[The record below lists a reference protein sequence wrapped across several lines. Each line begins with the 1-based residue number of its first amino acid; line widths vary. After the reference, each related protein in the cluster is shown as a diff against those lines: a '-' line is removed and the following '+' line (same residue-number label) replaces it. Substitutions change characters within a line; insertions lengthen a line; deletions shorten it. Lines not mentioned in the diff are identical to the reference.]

1 MTAQSTTQFP
11 SPTFGT
17 NPSTTFVLADIT
29 GPALKRA
36 RGYSRATTTGQD
48 HMCTAVSVD
57 GPRMTMLDVI
67 DLCSDSAIRRQQM
80 LIISMQEIVTNV
92 ALSTVVL
99 QTTLQ
104 ELFASKTRPGLDGT
118 DI

>member
-1 MTAQSTTQFP
+1 MTAQSTTQFR
-11 SPTFGT
+11 SPTLGT

-36 RGYSRATTTGQD
+36 REYSRATTTGQD

-80 LIISMQEIVTNV
+80 LISMQEIVTSI

-99 QTTLQ
+99 QATLQ
-104 ELFASKTRPGLDGT
+104 ELFASKTRPCLGGT
-118 DI
+118 NI